1 MAALPRSFRAR
12 SGPAVCAVGAA
23 LLVSALVLLL
33 GSGHPP
39 TPEGP
44 PAPVA
49 AAGELRAEVGEAT
62 WLGMDHDMSTTA
74 SGYQMPPA
82 MMPGMPATGEDRLSI
97 ALTLVNTGGRT
108 LPIDPAGEFT
118 LHAGPGQPD
127 KPLYGTTFGELPR
140 LGAGSAVAGTLMFD
154 LPPADLAAAAWIA
167 WDHDGS
173 HTRLAVPE
181 PASPHAHGK

>member
-1 MAALPRSFRAR
+1 MAASPRPFRDR

-23 LLVSALVLLL
+23 LLLSALALL
-33 GSGHPP
+33 SGFGRPAARPAPP
-39 TPEGP
+39 TP
-44 PAPVA
+44 VVT
-49 AAGELRAEVGEAT
+49 AGELRAEVGKVT
-62 WLGMDHDMSTTA
+62 WLGMDHDMSATA

-97 ALTLVNTGGRT
+97 TLTLANTGNGT
-108 LPIDPAGEFT
+108 QPIDPAGEFT
-118 LHAGPGQPD
+118 LYPGPGHPG

-140 LGAGSAVAGTLMFD
+140 LGGGSAVTGTLLFD
-154 LPPADLAAAAWIA
+154 LPPAELAATGWIE

-173 HTRLAVPE
+173 HSRLTVPE